1 MKHAQLTLR
10 CCAQNMLLEILKD
23 VERDGHQVGAA
34 VISWPVDRS
43 VERPEAVD
51 GAPCGCF
58 SGPTG
63 AESDARKLG
72 LVGGVRD
79 GV

>member
-1 MKHAQLTLR
+1 MTLR
-10 CCAQNMLLEILKD
+10 CCAQNRLLEILKD
-23 VERDGHQVGAA
+23 VERDGHQAGGS
-34 VISWPVDRS
+34 VISWPVDPS

-51 GAPCGCF
+51 GAPRGCF
-58 SGPTG
+58 GGPTG
-63 AESDARKLG
+63 AESDASKLG